1 MRKRPHQGIQRTR
14 GLWDVGRY
22 PGQVLPAT
30 RVSLEQPQREIV
42 RHFDGTVAYS
52 SEKNEYIEMLIEM
65 KL

>member
-14 GLWDVGRY
+14 GLWAVGRY

-42 RHFDGTVAYS
+42 RHFDGGVATVAR
-52 SEKNEYIEMLIEM
+52 KINIEMLIEM